1 MGTETKGKEKPAI
14 LKYLRSLLLHAV
26 EMIDNDQCSEADAM
40 AMIGRFNA
48 ESKGFYDKTS
58 LLNYDEAMEM
68 LGIRNRNKFK
78 DICRINSIEQV
89 KLNNM
94 SVGFKRTEIED
105 LAYRLKTTNG
115 AETYPVRQ

>member
-1 MGTETKGKEKPAI
+1 MEDKGEKKDKPPI
-14 LKYLRSLLLHAV
+14 LKYLRSLFVHAI

-40 AMIGRFNA
+40 SMISRFNA

-58 LLNYDEAMEM
+58 LLNYDEAMEK

-78 DICRINSIEQV
+78 DICRLHCIEQV

-105 LAYRLKTTNG
+105 LAYQLGKENG
-115 AETYPVRQ
+115 TD

>member
-1 MGTETKGKEKPAI
+1 MGTENKGKEKPAI

-26 EMIDNDQCSEADAM
+26 EMIDNDQCSETDAM
-40 AMIGRFNA
+40 SMISRFNA

-78 DICRINSIEQV
+78 DICRLHCIEQV

-105 LAYRLKTTNG
+105 LAYHLRKENG
-115 AETYPVRQ
+115 TD

>member
-1 MGTETKGKEKPAI
+1 MEDRGEKKDKSPI
-14 LKYLRSLLLHAV
+14 LKYLRALFVHAI
-26 EMIDNDQCSEADAM
+26 EMIDNDECNDVDAM
-40 AMIGRFNA
+40 SMISRFNA
-48 ESKGFYDKTS
+48 ESRGYYDKNS

-78 DICRINSIEQV
+78 DICRLNCIEQV

-105 LAYRLKTTNG
+105 LAYTLKKQG
-115 AETYPVRQ
+115 VE